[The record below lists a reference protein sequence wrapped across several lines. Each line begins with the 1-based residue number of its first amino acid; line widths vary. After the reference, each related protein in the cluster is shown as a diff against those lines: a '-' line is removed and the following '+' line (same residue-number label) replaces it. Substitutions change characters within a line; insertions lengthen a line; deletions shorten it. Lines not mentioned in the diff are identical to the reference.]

1 MEPAA
6 RQTPGP
12 TSPDGADHGS
22 VAHAATRRDKRNG
35 TGRRELEERLGTER
49 PARPL
54 LSIVFPVLNESKN
67 LPHVL
72 PRLPKDCEL
81 ILVDGHSLDETV
93 AVAHELRPDLTLVV
107 QNRTGKGNAL
117 VCGFNAC
124 QGDVILM
131 MDADGSMAPE
141 EIDRF
146 IQGLV
151 AGADLVKGSR
161 FIKGGGSS
169 DITRM
174 RRAGN
179 RILNGLVNI
188 IYRQRFTDLCYGYM
202 AFWRDVLPCFGLTVG
217 NADDGYRWGDG
228 FEIEAF
234 LNVRAS
240 MCGLTIVEI
249 PSYEHERIHG
259 ASNLR
264 AFSDGMRVLR
274 TISRERFQRR
284 SALGPQRRTA

>member
-1 MEPAA
+1 MNSRIRADRPS
-6 RQTPGP
+6 RP
-12 TSPDGADHGS
+12 T
-22 VAHAATRRDKRNG
+22 
-35 TGRRELEERLGTER
+35 
-49 PARPL
+49 
-54 LSIVFPVLNESKN
+54 LSIVFPVLNESRN

-72 PRLPKDCEL
+72 PRLPKDSEL
-81 ILVDGHSLDETV
+81 VLVDGHSLDETV

-124 QGDVILM
+124 RGDVILM

-141 EIDRF
+141 EIDGF
-146 IQGLV
+146 VEALV

-169 DITRM
+169 DITRL

-179 RILNGLVNI
+179 RVLNGLVNV

-217 NADDGYRWGDG
+217 NAEDGYQWGDG

-234 LNVRAS
+234 LNVRAAKS
-240 MCGLTIVEI
+240 GLAIVEI
-249 PSYEHERIHG
+249 PSFEHQRIHG
-259 ASNLR
+259 VSNLR
-264 AFSDGMRVLR
+264 AFSDGLRVLR

-284 SALGPQRRTA
+284 QLQGPA